1 MKTIDE
7 LLKDALGYH
16 VGAAVPAL
24 APERAALR
32 DAGMIGANGG
42 LTLRGSIRA
51 ERMKD
56 RELDDLFGSLR

>member
-1 MKTIDE
+1 MRTNDE
-7 LLKDALGYH
+7 LLKAALGYH

-24 APERAALR
+24 PAERAALR
-32 DAGMIGANGG
+32 DAGMVGANGG

-51 ERMKD
+51 ERLKD